1 MTDGV
6 SNNARQKRTEQER
19 ERERD
24 REREREGEG
33 EEAKDRCIGNWPGN
47 CSHLHIENLDKLSV
61 PRSADFFWATGK
73 TMMRL

>member
-19 ERERD
+19 EREGK
-24 REREREGEG
+24 RERESKRRRGS
-33 EEAKDRCIGNWPGN
+33 KDRCIGNWPGN